1 MSGLSKLVEIDRA
14 ELPQLR
20 DMYLAD
26 WPENM
31 LGYYTVDNFIR
42 CFEKDPEIKSL
53 VFYCLDGDW
62 SDGSFAVIVNHLHHN
77 RGSEHIEY
85 PSHFLGSLPIVFE

>member
-62 SDGSFAVIVNHLHHN
+62 SDGSFAVIVNHLHYN
-77 RGSEHIEY
+77 
-85 PSHFLGSLPIVFE
+85 